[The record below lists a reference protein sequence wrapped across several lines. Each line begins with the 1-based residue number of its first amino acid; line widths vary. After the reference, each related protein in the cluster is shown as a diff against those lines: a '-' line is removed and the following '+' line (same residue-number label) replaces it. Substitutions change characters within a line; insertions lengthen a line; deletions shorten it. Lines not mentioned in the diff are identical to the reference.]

1 SHVGMKLVEA
11 IVKEGDE
18 MLYRIAYWVAQ
29 RIAGAVVAALGG
41 LRVEGGGD
49 VPGGGGVGPAADPAS
64 TLAPP
69 AVGPAGP
76 DTSLWVAKGA
86 FFRIPVRRG
95 VMRFFHAFPVRPD
108 AADRGALRQ
117 AAEILEAGETLLV
130 FPEGS
135 CSRTSELLPFRPGLA
150 LIALRA
156 GMPIVPT

>member
-1 SHVGMKLVEA
+1 LDALHLRWLRQDMAYVAIACQAASRTAGRSHVGMKLVEA

-41 LRVEGGGD
+41 LRVEGREAL
-49 VPGGGGVGPAADPAS
+49 PGRGGVILAANHASYLDPLVVG
-64 TLAPP
+64 LAVPKP
-69 AVGPAGP
+69 FW
-76 DTSLWVAKGA
+76 SMAKEPL
-86 FFRIPVRRG
+86 FRIPVLRG

-130 FPEGS
+130 FPEG
-135 CSRTSELLPFRPGLA
+135 
-150 LIALRA
+150 
-156 GMPIVPT
+156 